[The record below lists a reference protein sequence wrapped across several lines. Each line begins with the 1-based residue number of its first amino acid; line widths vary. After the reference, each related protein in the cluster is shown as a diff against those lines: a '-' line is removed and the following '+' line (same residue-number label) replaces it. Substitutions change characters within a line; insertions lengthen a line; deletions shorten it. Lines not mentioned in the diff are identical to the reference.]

1 VPARL
6 GPLVSTRRRATLG
19 LATVLGVGALLTLR
33 SVAEPVPPATP
44 DRRAGATAEA
54 SADFEPQ
61 LRPPFDRLPGR
72 TPIPAP
78 SPTGRALR
86 GTLPAV
92 GGPGKAAAER
102 SAALVLGRYCLE
114 PRRYALSLSADLDWR
129 SPTAYALRLD
139 RSYDPL
145 AVRLRLEW
153 TGRSYAW
160 IGSPAQ
166 LLSC

>member
-1 VPARL
+1 
-6 GPLVSTRRRATLG
+6 
-19 LATVLGVGALLTLR
+19 
-33 SVAEPVPPATP
+33 
-44 DRRAGATAEA
+44 
-54 SADFEPQ
+54 
-61 LRPPFDRLPGR
+61 
-72 TPIPAP
+72 
-78 SPTGRALR
+78 
-86 GTLPAV
+86 LPAV

-114 PRRYALSLSADLDWR
+114 PRRYALSLSADPDWR